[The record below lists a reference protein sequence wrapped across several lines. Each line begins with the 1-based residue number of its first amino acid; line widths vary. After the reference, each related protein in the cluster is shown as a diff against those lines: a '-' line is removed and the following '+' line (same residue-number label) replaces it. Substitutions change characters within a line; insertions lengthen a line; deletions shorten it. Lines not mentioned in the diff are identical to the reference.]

1 MLGCTKSYLSRA
13 VRNNWVA
20 GGDLQAPVAEWA
32 EWNRKRTK
40 ISHFSIPR
48 SWFTDSEV
56 QRQIAQNVDPE
67 CDVLV
72 GSGELYDEGELVIA
86 ASPVWLTPDIV
97 DRGKRDKKPN

>member
-1 MLGCTKSYLSRA
+1 M
-13 VRNNWVA
+13 RNNWVA

-56 QRQIAQNVDPE
+56 QRQIGQNVDPDF
-67 CDVLV
+67 DVLV
-72 GSGELYDEGELVIA
+72 GDGRAYDEGELVIDKT
-86 ASPVWLTPDIV
+86 PVWIAPDIV
-97 DRGKRDKKPN
+97 DRGKRGKKPS

>member
-40 ISHFSIPR
+40 ISHFSVPR
-48 SWFTDSEV
+48 GWFMDPDVREK
-56 QRQIAQNVDPE
+56 IAQNVDPR
-67 CDVLV
+67 CDVFV
-72 GSGELYDEGELVIA
+72 GQGEVFEAGWLHISDTPTYM
-86 ASPVWLTPDIV
+86 SPDVV
-97 DRGKRDKKPN
+97 ERR